1 MEIYG
6 SNQKS
11 RRFVSR
17 SQIQRLKQG
26 GVRATQIKKRA
37 KIHHDTIDIPN
48 AEKMLEENID
58 SAYTSSV
65 HPHQKQNPRPT
76 PSLHHYSF
84 FSKIKNFILRL
95 FYVPK

>member
-6 SNQKS
+6 NSRQD

-26 GVRATQIKKRA
+26 GVRANQIKKRA
-37 KIHHDTIDIPN
+37 KVHHDTIDIPN

-58 SAYTSSV
+58 SAYTSSKTV
-65 HPHQKQNPRPT
+65 LQKQDVSSSPQHQ
-76 PSLHHYSF
+76 SSF
-84 FSKIKNFILRL
+84 FSQVKNFILRI